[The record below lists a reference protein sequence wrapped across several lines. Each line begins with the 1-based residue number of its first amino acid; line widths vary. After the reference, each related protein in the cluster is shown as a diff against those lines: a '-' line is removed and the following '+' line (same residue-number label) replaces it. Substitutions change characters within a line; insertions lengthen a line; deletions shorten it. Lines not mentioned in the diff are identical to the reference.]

1 MRADKKIIEYISE
14 QKSIS
19 VEDAMALAVERYYA
33 KGDVFG
39 RAGDFIT
46 APEISQ
52 LFGEMLGAWIVDA
65 WTKIG
70 VPQSFALV
78 EVGPGRGTL
87 MADMLR
93 VIEKVLPC
101 FNALSIHLVEQSGAL
116 KQKQQEVLSAYNIKW
131 HDTAETLPTDKPL
144 IAVGNE
150 FLDALPIRQYE
161 RVKDVWYERF
171 ISCGA
176 GGQLSFQPKEVPD
189 EGDGFLPHKGEG
201 IYEYAPAREK
211 FVQDIAIRIKAQ
223 TGCAL
228 FIDYGHEIS
237 AYGDTL
243 QAVRVH
249 QSVDVLKTLGEADV
263 TSHVDFD
270 ALSRA
275 IEGQAHIYALR
286 QQGFFLRHLG
296 IEYRAQKLGLEKEC
310 ERLVAHDQMGK
321 LFKVFAFSDKPY
333 ALEGF

>member
-39 RAGDFIT
+39 RAGDFTT

-70 VPQSFALV
+70 TPQAFVLV
-78 EVGPGRGTL
+78 EFGPGRGTL

-116 KQKQQEVLSAYNIKW
+116 KQKQQEVLSRYNIKW
-131 HDTAETLPTDKPL
+131 HDTVETLPTDKPL
-144 IAVGNE
+144 IVIGNE

-161 RVKDVWYERF
+161 RVKDVWCERY
-171 ISCGA
+171 ISYGVD
-176 GGQLSFQPKEVPD
+176 GQLSFQHKEVAD
-189 EGDGFLPHKGEG
+189 EVNASLPKKGEG
-201 IYEYAPAREK
+201 IYEHAPAREK
-211 FVQDIAIRIKAQ
+211 FVRDLAIRLKAQ

-243 QAVRVH
+243 QAVQSH
-249 QSVDVLKTLGEADV
+249 QSVNVLETLGAADV

-270 ALSRA
+270 ALSRS
-275 IEGQAHIYALR
+275 IEGCAHIYALR

-296 IEYRAQKLGLEKEC
+296 IEYRAQKLSLEKEC
-310 ERLVAHDQMGK
+310 ERLVAQDQMGK